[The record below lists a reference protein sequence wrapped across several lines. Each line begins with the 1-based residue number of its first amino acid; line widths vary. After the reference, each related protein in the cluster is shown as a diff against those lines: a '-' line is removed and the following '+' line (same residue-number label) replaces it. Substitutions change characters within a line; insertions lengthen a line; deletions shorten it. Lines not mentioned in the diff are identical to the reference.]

1 MADFRNTSCRVQA
14 WLNPVLFTTSSSAHG
29 DSAPS
34 QDKWQ
39 PWGFHSKSRQNLLW
53 KYWNLLTMG
62 LTCQLSFHCLIYAS
76 KEFLGKSF
84 KLQFTSS
91 PHLAQSLH
99 LGKCFVLARYPGW
112 TLQMCPRTSLCLV
125 SLLDASRQGPARA
138 QSFCIVLLGLL
149 ILPASYPGSPPTGTG
164 ANNWGIPVTK
174 MGAPKQA
181 LCTSPRSQDTFDEGG

>member
-1 MADFRNTSCRVQA
+1 MASFRNSSVRVQA
-14 WLNPVLFTTSSSAHG
+14 WLNPVLFSTSSSAHG

-39 PWGFHSKSRQNLLW
+39 PWGFYSKSRQNLLW

-91 PHLAQSLH
+91 PHLAQSLG
-99 LGKCFVLARYPGW
+99 LGKCFVLA
-112 TLQMCPRTSLCLV
+112 LSQV
-125 SLLDASRQGPARA
+125 SRVDIAEVPKD
-138 QSFCIVLLGLL
+138 
-149 ILPASYPGSPPTGTG
+149 
-164 ANNWGIPVTK
+164 IPVSCVFA
-174 MGAPKQA
+174 GWLQA
-181 LCTSPRSQDTFDEGG
+181 RPCQGTELLCCHCPSQLPWEPSNSDRSQQLGYSCG